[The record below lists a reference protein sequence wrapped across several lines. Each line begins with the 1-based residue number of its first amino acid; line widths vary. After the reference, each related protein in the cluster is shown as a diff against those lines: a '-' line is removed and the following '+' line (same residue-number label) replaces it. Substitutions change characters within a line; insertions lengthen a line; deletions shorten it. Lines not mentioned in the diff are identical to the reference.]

1 MEGRSHAYL
10 VFVMLSNLA
19 FAQNKEVVFEIQNS
33 FVQDSLMV
41 DVKITNNTDKDIWL
55 PIDTFTL
62 AYDQTM
68 PSIATRSFF
77 TIRQNIFDKKE
88 NQVVGIRGEE
98 GTDYLSDFGY
108 MAWADR
114 MKNKTI
120 NDIVLIPKGQSK
132 ILSVYFYFYH
142 RLNSLDYFCFID
154 YENFENGQYDFYL
167 SYQMNPESI
176 EKYLSKEILDELKA
190 KGYEPYFGK
199 IESNRV
205 PLVID

>member
-1 MEGRSHAYL
+1 M
-10 VFVMLSNLA
+10 MLSNLV

-41 DVKITNNTDKDIWL
+41 AVKITNNTDKDIWL
-55 PIDTFTL
+55 PIDTSTL
-62 AYDQTM
+62 AYDFSKINLYQQQIF
-68 PSIATRSFF
+68 P
-77 TIRQNIFDKKE
+77 IRQIVYEKNIQESVPTIIEYYGDDKIDELSEIWE
-88 NQVVGIRGEE
+88 NKVR
-98 GTDYLSDFGY
+98 S
-108 MAWADR
+108 
-114 MKNKTI
+114 KTI
-120 NDIVLIPKGQSK
+120 NDFVLLKSK
-132 ILSVYFYFYH
+132 ESKRLNVCFYFNHYITG
-142 RLNSLDYFCFID
+142 SFFFSYKG

>member
-1 MEGRSHAYL
+1 MNIIKYI

-41 DVKITNNTDKDIWL
+41 AVKITNNTDKDIWL
-55 PIDTFTL
+55 PIDTSTL

-68 PSIATRSFF
+68 SDRYTRDFF
-77 TIRQNIFDKKE
+77 TISQIIFDKKL
-88 NQVVGIRGEE
+88 NKDVGVQGVE
-98 GTDYLSDFGY
+98 GSDYFFTFGY
-108 MAWADR
+108 LAWDDR

-120 NDIVLIPKGQSK
+120 EDIVLIPKGQSK
-132 ILSVYFYFYH
+132 ILSLYFYFYH

-176 EKYLSKEILDELKA
+176 DKYLSKEILDELKA

>member
-1 MEGRSHAYL
+1 
-10 VFVMLSNLA
+10 MLSNLA

-55 PIDTFTL
+55 PIDISTL

-108 MAWADR
+108 LAWDDR

-120 NDIVLIPKGQSK
+120 EDIVLIPKGQSK
-132 ILSVYFYFYH
+132 ILSLYFYFYH

-176 EKYLSKEILDELKA
+176 DKYLSKEILDELKA